1 MKPSLLP
8 VCLFLGILMA
18 SAAAPLQA
26 AEPQRVIFDTDMG
39 NDIDDAMALA
49 VIHQLQSRG
58 LVELLAVTS
67 TKDHP
72 KSAAFI
78 DATNT
83 FYGRPDIPVGA
94 VRDGVTPAEGR
105 YIGLVDRRDAAGQLL
120 FPHDLKAPAAAV
132 PLLRQTLA
140 AQPDGSVTI
149 LQVGFF
155 TNLAQLLASEPDEYA
170 PLPGVELVD
179 KKVRELLVMAGAF
192 QTIGFETA
200 YREYN
205 VREDVAAAQTVA
217 QRWPTPILWSGYEIG
232 IAAAY
237 PWQSILQDFEYT
249 RPHIIK
255 EGYLAWARNQP
266 HDRPTWDLTVVL
278 QAVFPDRG
286 YFELSPR
293 GEVTVDETGRTE
305 FRKNAEGN
313 DRYLLMDARQAARV
327 REVCVQLVAAPPSP

>member
-26 AEPQRVIFDTDMG
+26 AEPQRLIFDTDMG

-49 VIHQLQSRG
+49 VIHQLQSRA

-72 KSAAFI
+72 KSASFI

-255 EGYLAWARNQP
+255 EGYLAWARSQP

-286 YFELSPR
+286 YFNLSPR

-313 DRYLLMDARQAARV
+313 DRYLLMDGIQAARV
-327 REVCVQLVAAPPSP
+327 REACVQLVAAPPSP